1 MRTITKNV
9 YTLEE
14 LTDKAR
20 ERAFNIWLADF
31 DQSFYCADY
40 EELIKQIEVIF
51 DISVDYSI
59 DTYGHSYIVP
69 KLNLVPEIACISGVR
84 LLKFIWNKFN
94 YLFEG
99 KYYSIAHGAG
109 ADYKYIHRRSKVL
122 KSVDNCPITGCCVD
136 FVVTDVIKSLWEKY
150 NPDKTYATLIV
161 EILDNVKKMWI
172 DDLIYHQ
179 SAEFFTEECNT
190 NGYHFSED
198 GKERFQEWEL
208 DKAI

>member
-20 ERAFNIWLADF
+20 EKAFNIWLADF
-31 DQSFYCADY
+31 DSSFYSADY
-40 EELIKQIEVIF
+40 EELINQIEIIF
-51 DISVDYSI
+51 DISVKYSI
-59 DTYGHSYIVP
+59 DPYGYSYIMP
-69 KLNLVPEIACISGVR
+69 KMNLQPEIACISGVR
-84 LLKFIWNKFN
+84 LLKFVWNKFN

-99 KYYSIAHGAG
+99 KYYSIAHGCG

-136 FVVTDVIKSLWEKY
+136 DAVTDIIKSLWNNY
-150 NPDKTYATLIV
+150 SPDKNYACFIV
-161 EILDNVKKMWI
+161 NVLDNVKKTWI
-172 DDLIYHQ
+172 EDLQYHQ
-179 SAEFFTEECNT
+179 SAEFFWEECRNC
-190 NGYHFSED
+190 GYHFSED

>member
-31 DQSFYCADY
+31 DISFYSADY
-40 EELIKQIEVIF
+40 EDLIKEIEVIF
-51 DISVDYSI
+51 NISVKYSI
-59 DTYGHSYIVP
+59 DTCGYSYIVP
-69 KLNLVPEIACISGVR
+69 KLNLQPETACISGVR
-84 LLKFIWNKFN
+84 LLKFVWNKFN

-99 KYYSIAHGAG
+99 KYYSIAHGTG
-109 ADYKYIHRRSKVL
+109 ANYKYIHRRSKVL

-136 FVVTDVIKSLWEKY
+136 YAVTDVIKSLWKKY
-150 NPDKTYATLIV
+150 DPDKTYAALIM
-161 EILDNVKKMWI
+161 EILDNVKKTWI
-172 DDLIYHQ
+172 EDLQYHQ
-179 SAEFFTEECNT
+179 SEEFFIEECRSC
-190 NGYHFSED
+190 GYHFSED
-198 GKERFQEWEL
+198 GKERFQEWML